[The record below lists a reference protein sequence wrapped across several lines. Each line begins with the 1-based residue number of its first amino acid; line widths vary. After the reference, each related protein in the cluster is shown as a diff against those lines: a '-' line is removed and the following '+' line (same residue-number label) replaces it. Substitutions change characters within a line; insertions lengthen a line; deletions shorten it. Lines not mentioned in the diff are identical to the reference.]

1 MKKSILR
8 LAVFSVLPLLVI
20 VYAIYFLEKKTDDY
34 YKRFTSPQQNSFI
47 LGSSR
52 AAMVDPAIMDNI
64 IHQKFPNVA
73 LYNYSFTWAHSP
85 YGPKYL
91 ESIEK
96 KIKPETRDGVFVV
109 TVEPTALMVDKN
121 KPDSPEFYIEKD
133 KSVAKTSMVAINPN
147 IEYLFESYEPSI
159 TNELNKEIKPPV
171 DPIGESTILDNG
183 KYEIKIIK
191 KVSPEKQKMFN
202 RSNMAK
208 LQNRMDGLKA
218 SDNRIA
224 YLEKTINFLKKHG
237 KVIVIRMPINKE
249 PYSIENNAFPDFD
262 MRVNKVASKTNVS
275 YINYNNLQN
284 QYKWLDEVHLDKNS
298 EALFSTTLANDILS
312 H

>member
-20 VYAIYFLEKKTDDY
+20 VYGIYFLEKHTDDY

-52 AAMVDPAIMDNI
+52 AAVVDPAVMDPI

-96 KIKPETRDGVFVV
+96 KLKSDTKDGVFVV

-121 KPDSPEFYIEKD
+121 KPDSPEFYVEND

-147 IEYLFESYEPSI
+147 IEYLLESYEPSL
-159 TNELNKEIKPPV
+159 TNELNKKVRPPI
-171 DPIGESTILDNG
+171 DPIGESTILENG
-183 KYEIKIIK
+183 KYDIKIVK
-191 KVSPEKQKMFN
+191 KLSTEKLEMFN
-202 RSNMAK
+202 RQNMSIF
-208 LQNRMDGLKA
+208 QERMDGLKV
-218 SDNRIA
+218 SDSRMA
-224 YLEKTINFLKKHG
+224 YLEQTINFLKQHG
-237 KVIVIRMPINKE
+237 KVIVIRMPINKK
-249 PYSIENNAFPDFD
+249 PYSIENKAFPNFD
-262 MRVNKVASKTNVS
+262 SRMDNLASKTKVS

-298 EALFSTTLANDILS
+298 EVLFSTVLAKDILS